1 MDASAQTRE
10 LCSLVSELAHT
21 IDEHVRS
28 CVADSEL
35 TSTQAVALRELGE
48 PLSMRELAARVH
60 CATSNVTFV
69 VDRLEALG
77 LVTREPH
84 PTDRRSKR
92 LVLTAEGVRQ
102 RDVLLSRLAE
112 NSPLG
117 DLSEGERKS
126 LHTLLRRA
134 LAGRTCS

>member
-10 LCSLVSELAHT
+10 LCSLVSELAHA

-35 TSTQAVALRELGE
+35 TSTQAVALRELAE
-48 PLSMRELAARVH
+48 PLSMRELAARMH

-69 VDRLEALG
+69 VDRLEEQG
-77 LVTREPH
+77 LVAREPH

-92 LVLTAEGVRQ
+92 LVLTAEGARQ
-102 RDVLLSRLAE
+102 REVLLSRLAE
-112 NSPLG
+112 DSPLG
-117 DLSEGERKS
+117 DLGEHERNS
-126 LHTLLRRA
+126 LHTLLQRA
-134 LAGRTCS
+134 LARR